1 MKIYKLQPNCCP
13 QSFSGVPVYRAIVY
27 LSGTWLEALP
37 VKFLKL
43 KYLDCL
49 RMYFLALSKVFLQAL
64 L

>member
-43 KYLDCL
+43 KYLQ
-49 RMYFLALSKVFLQAL
+49 AFLQAL